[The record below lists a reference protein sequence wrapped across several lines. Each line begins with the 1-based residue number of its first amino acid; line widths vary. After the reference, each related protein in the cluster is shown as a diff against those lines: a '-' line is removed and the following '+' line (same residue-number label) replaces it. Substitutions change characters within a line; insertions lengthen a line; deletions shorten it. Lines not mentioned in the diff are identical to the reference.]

1 MSSARLI
8 NIYIDIYLCSYALTQ
23 RLTIR
28 LVVLHAQHTF
38 KYTYKYMNTIPF
50 NKSIFRISL
59 VNLYKHYVAYNNY
72 NISNTNAIT
81 LVGIV

>member
-1 MSSARLI
+1 MSSQCLI

-59 VNLYKHYVAYNNY
+59 VNLYKHYVLR
-72 NISNTNAIT
+72 IIIIIFKIQMQLRWS
-81 LVGIV
+81 V